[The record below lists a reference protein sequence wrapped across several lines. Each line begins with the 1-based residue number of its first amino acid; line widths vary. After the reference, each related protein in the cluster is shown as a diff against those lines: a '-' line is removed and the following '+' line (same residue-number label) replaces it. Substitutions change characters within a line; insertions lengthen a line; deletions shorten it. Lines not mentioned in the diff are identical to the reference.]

1 MELCEVFPAVQAAKK
16 CVELSPLWWVA
27 HQTLGRAFL
36 GMGEVRMVRLKIET
50 H

>member
-36 GMGEVRMVRLKIET
+36 GMGEVRMVRLEIVT
-50 H
+50 L